1 MILNVNNDN
10 VNDNENEDYIEQ
22 VEMTQNLTQIRIDN
36 PFNVND
42 FEEYKIQM
50 ETRFNELLSRVNN
63 ITVPEKLFVSIIL
76 RNYYIL
82 IRLTL
87 KIFHL

>member
-10 VNDNENEDYIEQ
+10 VNEDDIEQ
-22 VEMTQNLTQIRIDN
+22 VEMTQNLTHIRIDN

-63 ITVPEKLFVSIIL
+63 ITVPEKLFVSMIYESNNNPIKIIS
-76 RNYYIL
+76 ID
-82 IRLTL
+82 
-87 KIFHL
+87 